1 MILLG
6 TAEEKT
12 AWKKASDD
20 IARRM
25 FIEGFWRQRDPNP
38 DTEENEYRSDF
49 QRRVAFA
56 DHMFVTEKTRG
67 SLTDRGRVFVLF
79 GPPRIVRQSNLAGF
93 DAQNTMDKR
102 GPVAPAQPVNP
113 QDALTAGARAI
124 EESNRRM
131 ASGTIAPVVKG
142 KSERWLY
149 GREQLPKG
157 FPEDYLAFKFITQ
170 EGYGENVLQRDPLVL
185 KAMMDAAHVA
195 H

>member
-1 MILLG
+1 
-6 TAEEKT
+6 
-12 AWKKASDD
+12 
-20 IARRM
+20 
-25 FIEGFWRQRDPNP
+25 
-38 DTEENEYRSDF
+38 
-49 QRRVAFA
+49 
-56 DHMFVTEKTRG
+56 
-67 SLTDRGRVFVLF
+67 VFVLF